1 MLSHETG
8 HRRRAGRGRAAHCR
22 GVELGW
28 DQLDPGQ
35 LHRRLSPAGN
45 SVRPI
50 LVAALRANVTFL
62 VGIEEARVPEALQ
75 IIRENCRERS
85 RYLTPVLPTAEPGD
99 FLAAFPVEVQVGGA
113 TVFVVPVDSFEK
125 I

>member
-1 MLSHETG
+1 MKLVFAVVQGEDAQRTVEALGQAGFSSTRMSSTG
-8 HRRRAGRGRAAHCR
+8 GFLQQG
-22 GVELGW
+22 
-28 DQLDPGQ
+28 
-35 LHRRLSPAGN
+35 
-45 SVRPI
+45 
-50 LVAALRANVTFL
+50 NVTL
-62 VGIEEARVPEALQ
+62 LIGVDEEKVADAVH

-85 RYLTPVLPTAEPGD
+85 RYLTPAMPTAEPGD